1 MSTTFSM
8 FAPLSPSYIPEIR
21 RQSMG
26 RLFGSCIF
34 ACRERAGLPVEE
46 AARLSG
52 MEISEWAAIEEGQV
66 PRETARL
73 QAMAATLE
81 VGWEKML
88 NLVVLCR
95 DAWEL

>member
-1 MSTTFSM
+1 MSTAFSM
-8 FAPLSPSYIPEIR
+8 FASLSPSYIPEIR

-26 RLFGSCIF
+26 RLFGASIC
-34 ACRERAGLPVEE
+34 ACRERAALSIEE

-81 VGWEKML
+81 ISWQKML
-88 NLVVLCR
+88 NMVVLCR